1 MLNLL
6 YKLSNFTNFQIIVW
20 QERTE
25 LMFGADRM
33 DRLRQSHVL
42 VVGLG
47 GVGAYAAEM
56 LCRAGVGELT
66 LVDGD
71 VVSESNRNRQLIA
84 LCSTQG
90 RPKTEVLAER
100 LRDINPDIV
109 LHLHN
114 EFLRDERT
122 AELLRAAHYD
132 FLVDAID
139 TLSPKVF
146 LLYEAYQLGIPTAS
160 SMGSGGKLDPQ
171 QVRTCDISKS
181 NYCKLAHM
189 VRKYLHRLGVR
200 SGITVVYS
208 PEVVPDDRIEVV
220 ENEQNKRSNVG
231 TVSYM
236 PAIFG
241 CQLAAHVIQK
251 LTINN

>member
-1 MLNLL
+1 M
-6 YKLSNFTNFQIIVW
+6 SW
-20 QERTE
+20 QVRTE
-25 LMFGADRM
+25 LMFGSEKLEQ
-33 DRLRQSHVL
+33 LRQSHVL
-42 VVGLG
+42 IVGLG

-71 VVSESNRNRQLIA
+71 TVNDSNRNRQLIA
-84 LCSTQG
+84 LQSTVGQ
-90 RPKTEVLAER
+90 RKTDILAAR
-100 LRDINPDIV
+100 LQDINPEIR
-109 LHLHN
+109 LHLVP

-122 AELLRAAHYD
+122 IELLNTAKYD

-146 LLYEAYQLGIPTAS
+146 LLFEANKRGIPTVS
-160 SMGSGGKLDPQ
+160 SMGSGGKLDPT
-171 QVRTCDISKS
+171 QVKICDISKS

-200 SGITVVYS
+200 HGITVVFS
-208 PEVVPDDRIEVV
+208 PEVVAAERIEIV
-220 ENEQNKRSNVG
+220 ENEQNKCSNVG

-241 CQLAAHVIQK
+241 CFLASHVIRQ
-251 LTINN
+251 LTNN